1 MKFQRGV
8 PNPYPRRP
16 RGPGRG
22 DSPYQ
27 MSRAAYH
34 ARISNLGR
42 WLRPRTYAETRR
54 IELEIALASH
64 GHESCRQIAR
74 RFGLRS
80 HAYCCRVIHRYRTGQ
95 IPSLPPDEDSLLAMR
110 DSLGLRDTLADTAL
124 AEPARAN
131 IRGREDE
138 SAFVPQTFQPSVQHE
153 QGFTT
158 ATDTEREAQ
167 KMIREAHRQNPGLQ
181 PMTWKEH
188 VARAR
193 RSKRHGGWFHW

>member
-34 ARISNLGR
+34 ARISNLER

-64 GHESCRQIAR
+64 GHESCRQMPVGSACAPMPTVGESFTATGPAR
-74 RFGLRS
+74 FPRCRRTNWRSCSRARAAGLNRLS
-80 HAYCCRVIHRYRTGQ
+80 PGRYRNASRRVLPSPMGKFNLGQ
-95 IPSLPPDEDSLLAMR
+95 RPQWSPSDNPRKDGSRASCHSHDA
-110 DSLGLRDTLADTAL
+110 
-124 AEPARAN
+124 ARS
-131 IRGREDE
+131 IR
-138 SAFVPQTFQPSVQHE
+138 P
-153 QGFTT
+153 
-158 ATDTEREAQ
+158 
-167 KMIREAHRQNPGLQ
+167 
-181 PMTWKEH
+181 
-188 VARAR
+188 
-193 RSKRHGGWFHW
+193 